1 MSPGNVADAL
11 LRRWYVVVVAL
22 LLTAAGAYHV
32 VRPSPQYTGSAV
44 VVLKPPVTQNQ
55 PNQLANLQPPLAV
68 VSYGVIQ
75 QLESP
80 AGTRELHA
88 AGVHGTYHLVPRNSG
103 TSATPRYLIPSLQ
116 VQSQASDPDAAVAAV
131 RRIITVYSRHVDDL
145 QNAQRVPAEA
155 RITASVLVDP
165 SAAEVLGTKNRGL
178 AGTGL
183 LGLSGGIIGALWL
196 DRYALHRRKRNSPGP
211 RRHASAVPVVPVAN

>member
-32 VRPSPQYTGSAV
+32 ARPAPQYVGSAV

-55 PNQLANLQPPLAV
+55 PNQLTNLQPPLAV
-68 VSYGVIQ
+68 VSYAVVQ
-75 QLESP
+75 QLQSP
-80 AGTRELHA
+80 GGVRELSA

-116 VQSQASDPDAAVAAV
+116 VQSQASDPDAAVTAV
-131 RRIITVYSRHVDDL
+131 RRIIDVYTQHVEEM
-145 QNAQRVPAEA
+145 QTAQGVPSGA
-155 RITASVLVDP
+155 RITASVLTSP
-165 SAAEVLGTKNRGL
+165 SAAEVQGTKSRGL
-178 AGTGL
+178 AGTAL
-183 LGLSGGIIGALWL
+183 LGLAGGILGALWL
-196 DRYALHRRKRNSPGP
+196 DRYVMRRRQVVPARQAGP
-211 RRHASAVPVVPVAN
+211 VPVAN

>member
-22 LLTAAGAYHV
+22 LLTAAGAYQV
-32 VRPSPQYTGSAV
+32 VRPAPQYVGSAV

-68 VSYGVIQ
+68 VSYAVVQ
-75 QLESP
+75 QLQSP
-80 AGTRELHA
+80 SGARELNA

-116 VQSQASDPDAAVAAV
+116 VQSQASDPEAAVTTV
-131 RRIITVYSRHVDDL
+131 RRIIGVYTRHVE
-145 QNAQRVPAEA
+145 QMQTAQKVPAGS
-155 RITASVLVDP
+155 RITPSVLTSP
-165 SAAEVLGTKNRGL
+165 SAAEVQGDKSRAL
-178 AGTGL
+178 AGVSL
-183 LGLSGGIIGALWL
+183 LGLAAGVLGALWL
-196 DRYALHRRKRNSPGP
+196 DRYLMNRRQVAPG
-211 RRHASAVPVVPVAN
+211 RHTGPVPVAH